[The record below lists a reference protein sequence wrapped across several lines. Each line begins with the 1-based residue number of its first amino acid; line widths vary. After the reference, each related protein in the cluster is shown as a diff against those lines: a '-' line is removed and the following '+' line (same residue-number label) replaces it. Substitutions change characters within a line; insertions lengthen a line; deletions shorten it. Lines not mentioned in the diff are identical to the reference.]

1 MHGYGDGVEQ
11 QERPAGWRAWAPGL
25 ATLLSYD
32 RSWLRGDLLAGITV
46 AAYLVPQVMAYAEII
61 GLPPVAGLWA
71 VLAPMAVYA
80 ILGGS
85 RQLSVGPESTTALM
99 TAAAIL
105 ALAGPVEGRARA
117 ELAAL
122 IAVAVGLVCL
132 VGRVARLGFLANLL
146 SRPVLVGYL
155 AGIGILMVFSQ
166 LGKLTGLQITG
177 ESPWEQAGSV
187 IAQAG
192 AVHLPTLFLGLSVA
206 TALLVLRRWAP
217 SWPGPLL
224 VMLAA
229 AAVVALAGPVAQG
242 IAVIGP
248 VPTTIPVPA
257 LPNPAGVNLLAL
269 LPVALGIAVVGY
281 SDVILTGRAFAV
293 RRREQ
298 VDANG
303 ELLAMGAANLANG
316 FLAGFP
322 VSSSASR
329 TVIGDSAGSRTQLH
343 SLVAA
348 AMVLGSIFVF
358 GPVLAA
364 FPQAALGGVVVYAGL
379 RLVDIAE
386 LRRIAAFR
394 RSELVLALVTLVSV
408 LATGLL
414 AGIGIAVGLSI
425 LDLIRRIA
433 HPHDGILGYV
443 PGMAGMHD
451 IDDYPLATQVPG
463 LVVYRYDSPLFFAN
477 ADDFLGRAMASVGA
491 TNPTPQWFVLNA
503 EANIDVDLTAVD
515 TLEQLRLSLEESGIV
530 FAMAR
535 VKMDLRAQ
543 LDAAGFVDKVGEDRI
558 FATLP
563 TAVAGFAHWH
573 QTVHGTLPEG
583 IPDTTTGQG
592 KPNDP

>member
-1 MHGYGDGVEQ
+1 MQQ
-11 QERPAGWRAWAPGL
+11 QERPAGWRRWTPGL
-25 ATLLSYD
+25 ATLLGYD
-32 RSWLRGDLLAGITV
+32 RSWLRGDLIAGITV

-71 VLAPMAVYA
+71 VLAPMVVYA
-80 ILGGS
+80 VLGDS
-85 RQLSVGPESTTALM
+85 RQLSIGPESTTALM
-99 TAAAIL
+99 TAAGIL
-105 ALAGPVEGRARA
+105 ALAGPVEGQRRA

-122 IAVAVGLVCL
+122 IAVAVGVVCL
-132 VGRVARLGFLANLL
+132 VGRLARLGFLANML
-146 SRPVLVGYL
+146 SRPVLVVYL

-166 LGKLTGLQITG
+166 LGKLTGLHITG
-177 ESPWEQAGSV
+177 ESAWQEVGSV

-192 AVHLPTLFLGLSVA
+192 AIHLPTLALGLGVA
-206 TALLVLRRWAP
+206 IGLFALRRWAP
-217 SWPGPLL
+217 SLPGPLL

-229 AAVVALAGPVAQG
+229 AAGVALAGPAAQG

-248 VPTTIPVPA
+248 VPTAVPLPA
-257 LPNPAGVNLLAL
+257 LPTLDGVDLLQL
-269 LPVALGIAVVGY
+269 LTVALGIAVVGY
-281 SDVILTGRAFAV
+281 SDVILTGRAFAA
-293 RRREQ
+293 RKREQ
-298 VDANG
+298 LNANS

-348 AMVLGSIFVF
+348 AMVLGSIFIF

-364 FPQAALGGVVVYAGL
+364 FPQAALAGVVVYAGL
-379 RLVDIAE
+379 RLIDLAE

-394 RSELVLALVTLVSV
+394 RSEIVLALITLIGV
-408 LATGLL
+408 LVTGLL

-425 LDLIRRIA
+425 LDLIRRIV

-443 PGMAGMHD
+443 PGLAGMHD
-451 IDDYPLATQVPG
+451 VADYPQATQVPG

-477 ADDFLGRAMASVGA
+477 ADDFLGRAMASVA
-491 TNPTPQWFVLNA
+491 SAEPKPEWFVLNA
-503 EANIDVDLTAVD
+503 EANVEVDLTAVD
-515 TLEQLRLSLEESGIV
+515 TLEQLRSSLEEAGIV

-535 VKMDLRAQ
+535 VKMDLRDQ
-543 LDAAGFVDKVGEDRI
+543 LAAAGFVEKVGDDRI

-563 TAVAGFAHWH
+563 TAVAAFTTWH
-573 QTVHGTLPEG
+573 KATYGTTPDG
-583 IPDTTTGQG
+583 IPEATAGPG
-592 KPNDP
+592 PESGR